1 MDYLQIVNFLLM
13 MPIFLRDKWC
23 QNKFNYVRN
32 DCTVVSNWPFQWKMI
47 LNLDLNTQ
55 AQEEIFGR
63 RVKLLQSALLFNN
76 IPLNISMFQ
85 KHFGLTLDTKLN
97 FLEHTQNIA
106 LWFRCV
112 YFNHFYQGQSF
123 LTLY

>member
-1 MDYLQIVNFLLM
+1 
-13 MPIFLRDKWC
+13 
-23 QNKFNYVRN
+23 
-32 DCTVVSNWPFQWKMI
+32 MI
-47 LNLDLNTQ
+47 LNPDLNTQ

-63 RVKLLQSALLFNN
+63 RIKLLQSAFLFNN

-97 FLEHTQNIA
+97 FLEHTKNIA

-112 YFNHFYQGQSF
+112 YFNHFYQGHLFS
-123 LTLY
+123 LYMKPSYEIR